1 VHLSRIA
8 KRVQAVVESR
18 CLSCEHARTPES
30 RCLGVEPLTGTGWH
44 LLYGRNSHGGP
55 QGCAVGVQAGG
66 AKMGRASKRL
76 EYMDQV
82 GVWTAGLDDPLVAP
96 DVESSKAMPT
106 PDSTT
111 WVEKKVL

>member
-1 VHLSRIA
+1 
-8 KRVQAVVESR
+8 
-18 CLSCEHARTPES
+18 
-30 RCLGVEPLTGTGWH
+30 
-44 LLYGRNSHGGP
+44 
-55 QGCAVGVQAGG
+55 
-66 AKMGRASKRL
+66 
-76 EYMDQV
+76 MDQV